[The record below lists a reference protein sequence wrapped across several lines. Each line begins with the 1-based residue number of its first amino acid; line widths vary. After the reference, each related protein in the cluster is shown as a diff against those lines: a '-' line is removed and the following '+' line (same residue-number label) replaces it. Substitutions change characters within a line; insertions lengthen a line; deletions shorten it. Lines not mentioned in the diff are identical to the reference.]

1 MRKTEKRIVLTV
13 TSAQS
18 LRLMAGFP
26 DYLSRQGWDVHVVS
40 GDPPAT
46 SPGGWTAHVLPM
58 RREPAP
64 LLDLIS
70 LARWIK
76 LLFLL
81 RPALVVAGTPKAGL
95 LGMLG
100 AWATRTPRR
109 VYLLRGLRL
118 STESGPRRRLLE
130 VLERLAI
137 MAATEVQSVSHS
149 LREEVVEL
157 GLAPAQKVTVVAKG
171 SSNGVVIPPA
181 DEADVPAADR
191 RAELGLPERPTIGFV
206 GRMHADKGLPTLL
219 SAFAVAAPQTD
230 VQLLLVG
237 PEDPPEYLQALLG
250 DLDASVRGRVTWVG
264 RVDEPAP
271 YYRAMDALALPTKR
285 EGFPNVVLEAAAHGV
300 PTVASDVTGCRDA
313 VVDGHTG
320 RLVEA
325 SSSAAL
331 AEALLALVDDIGEAQ
346 RLGANARDRVHRDFE
361 RGHVWRQTEKYY
373 SRAHGTAQVGDS
385 VT

>member
-191 RAELGLPERPTIGFV
+191 RAELGLPERPTQ
-206 GRMHADKGLPTLL
+206 RPRRT
-219 SAFAVAAPQTD
+219 S
-230 VQLLLVG
+230 
-237 PEDPPEYLQALLG
+237 
-250 DLDASVRGRVTWVG
+250 S
-264 RVDEPAP
+264 
-271 YYRAMDALALPTKR
+271 
-285 EGFPNVVLEAAAHGV
+285 
-300 PTVASDVTGCRDA
+300 C
-313 VVDGHTG
+313 
-320 RLVEA
+320 
-325 SSSAAL
+325 SSSARR
-331 AEALLALVDDIGEAQ
+331 I
-346 RLGANARDRVHRDFE
+346 RRN
-361 RGHVWRQTEKYY
+361 T
-373 SRAHGTAQVGDS
+373 SRPS
-385 VT
+385 